1 MFSLDTVPP
10 VDHQD
15 PWHLPLQERMR
26 LLARKPRSVA
36 YFYEQADNSTF
47 RYRVHNMVE
56 VLNSGQDDVG
66 ASYFFLADT
75 ARLDEIAEMAT
86 VLVMCRMRYD
96 HRVNRLVAAFRQRGK
111 RVLYDIDDFVFDADY
126 VHLLV
131 NTLDLDA
138 DNPQVWNDWFAYLSR
153 MGAALKLCDGGIT
166 TNEHLAHKMR
176 GFAGIPVEIVPNF
189 MNREQLALSG
199 RVAEAKATQA
209 PGQDGLIHLGY
220 FSGSPS
226 HNRDYALVVR
236 LEKFG
241 SRVKRYPFQDYVN
254 LQRLIGSVEFNL
266 MPLQFNTFTDCKSE
280 LKYFEAAAVGTMSI
294 ASPSY
299 VYARAIQH
307 GENGFLARSYEW
319 AKVIREALDR
329 LPEYGAITAR
339 AHADALGRYAW
350 TVQRERRYQ
359 PTPCVGLRR
368 LLQPAGRSPVGA
380 PHGHHT
386 ASRSRRRH

>member
-1 MFSLDTVPP
+1 MFSLSTVPAVP
-10 VDHQD
+10 HED

-26 LLARKPRSVA
+26 LLARRPRAVA

-56 VLNSGQDDVG
+56 VLNDGEGDIG
-66 ASYFFLADT
+66 ASYFFHADLT
-75 ARLDEIAEMAT
+75 RLEEIAQAAEL
-86 VLVMCRMRYD
+86 LVIGRTRYD
-96 HRVNRLVAAFRQRGK
+96 HRVNRLVAAFRRRGK
-111 RVLYDIDDFVFDADY
+111 RVLFDVDDFVFDTDY

-166 TNEHLAHKMR
+166 TNEYLAARMR
-176 GFAGIPVEIVPNF
+176 AFAGIPVEVVPNF
-189 MNREQLALSG
+189 MNREQLALSE
-199 RVAEAKATQA
+199 RVFEAKATQS

-226 HNRDYALVVR
+226 HNRDFAMVVPALEELLEEDERLGVVVVGYIEAGPR
-236 LEKFG
+236 LERFG

-280 LKYFEAAAVGTMSI
+280 LKYFEAAAVGTLSI
-294 ASPSY
+294 ASPSH
-299 VYARAIQH
+299 VYARAIDH
-307 GENGFLARSYEW
+307 GVTGFLSRSYEW
-319 AKVIREALDR
+319 AGVIRQALGR
-329 LPEYGAITAR
+329 LGEYRAIAAR
-339 AHADALGRYAW
+339 AHADALGKYAW
-350 TVQRERRYQ
+350 FTQRDVILRAL
-359 PTPCVGLRR
+359 GLR
-368 LLQPAGRSPVGA
+368 
-380 PHGHHT
+380 
-386 ASRSRRRH
+386 